1 VKPIWRTTLSDSEG
15 GFRQD
20 MRALSP
26 VRRRLLLLGLG
37 GAAMA
42 GLAFARF
49 AGSGAAQT
57 GTSADGSLCVVPP
70 GETAGPFPGDG
81 TNRLDGAIVNVLTEE
96 GVLRPD
102 LRASFAGRGE
112 RAEGVEFTLEIT
124 LLAVDGCT
132 PLAGRALYLW
142 HCDAAGRYSLYDL
155 PASNALRGLGV
166 SDGSGRIRFTTIF
179 PGCYDG
185 RWPHLH
191 FEVFGSAEAAVSG
204 RDSLLT
210 AQFALPEDAARAVYL
225 ADARYRISL
234 DNLGRQDIARD
245 MVFAD
250 NDAAAL
256 AAQTLR
262 VGGDPSVAMKGS
274 VTVALA

>member
-1 VKPIWRTTLSDSEG
+1 MSDSEG